1 MANIVLTLT
10 VLPEKLAVCR
20 LDVAEEIPGW
30 ALQGRLYSI
39 TRTRDEL
46 SVICPEQHVP
56 AEVRCERD
64 WRALRLEGPF
74 DFNLVGVLASV
85 LDPLAMAAISI
96 LAVGTY
102 DTDYVLVREG
112 HLERAV
118 AVLLAAGHA
127 VHREPAH
134 S

>member
-20 LDVAEEIPGW
+20 LDAGEEIPAW
-30 ALQGRLYSI
+30 ALKSRYSSI

-46 SVICPEQHVP
+46 SIICEEQFVP
-56 AEVRCERD
+56 QGVKCERD

-85 LDPLAMAAISI
+85 LDPLAFAAISI

-118 AVLLAAGHA
+118 AVLLTAGHA
-127 VHREPAH
+127 VHREQAH
-134 S
+134 L

>member
-20 LDVAEEIPGW
+20 LDAGEEIPAW
-30 ALQGRLYSI
+30 ALKSSYSSI

-46 SVICPEQHVP
+46 SIICMEQFVP
-56 AEVRCERD
+56 QEVKCERD

-74 DFNLVGVLASV
+74 DFNLVGILASV
-85 LDPLAMAAISI
+85 LDPLAYAAISI
-96 LAVGTY
+96 LAIGTY

-118 AVLLAAGHA
+118 AVLLTAGHA
-127 VHREPAH
+127 VHREQTH
-134 S
+134 L

>member
-20 LDVAEEIPGW
+20 LEAGEEIPAW
-30 ALQGRLYSI
+30 ALTSRYSSI

-46 SVICPEQHVP
+46 SIICEEQYVP
-56 AEVRCERD
+56 QGVKCERD

-85 LDPLAMAAISI
+85 LDPLAYAAISI

-118 AVLLAAGHA
+118 AVLLTAGHA
-127 VHREPAH
+127 VHREQARL
-134 S
+134 